1 MRKLKPIEFYFE
13 FASPYGYFASVTVD
27 SIAEKHGRTV
37 LWRPIMLGVALNA
50 TGSKPNVLV
59 PMKGEYFKRDIA
71 RCAKVIDLPFSLP
84 KKMPMNSLSA
94 SRAFYWLNEQD
105 PRKAKD
111 LAAAIYYEHWGLG
124 NDMSDLDDV
133 ARVAEAIHGME
144 LDTVAFEI
152 GYLRAVVRNASTSA
166 SAVAGGE
173 VQDIRHHRQRPRRAR
188 HGHQAHTARLRTKCV
203 HQVLATG
210 LPCR

>member
-27 SIAEKHGRTV
+27 GIAEKHGRTV

-71 RCAKVIDLPFSLP
+71 RCAKVINLPFSLP

-105 PRKAKD
+105 PRKAKE

-133 ARVAEAIHGME
+133 VRVAEAIEIDGEQLKAGCQSQLIKDKLRDITMASVEVGVFGSPFIIADDEQFWGHDRLNL
-144 LDTVAFEI
+144 LDQW
-152 GYLRAVVRNASTSA
+152 LD
-166 SAVAGGE
+166 AG
-173 VQDIRHHRQRPRRAR
+173 HW
-188 HGHQAHTARLRTKCV
+188 
-203 HQVLATG
+203 
-210 LPCR
+210 